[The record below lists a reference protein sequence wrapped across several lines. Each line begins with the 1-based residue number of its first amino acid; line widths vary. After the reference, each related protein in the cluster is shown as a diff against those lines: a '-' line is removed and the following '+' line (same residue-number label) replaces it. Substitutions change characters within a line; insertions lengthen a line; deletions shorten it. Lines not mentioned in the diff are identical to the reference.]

1 MPRIRDLKHVA
12 FFFFLTY
19 FGFFFL
25 GMSVSF
31 SFVQSEFISV
41 LIQRT
46 GRLDCN
52 DLVSIP
58 NL

>member
-12 FFFFLTY
+12 FFFF
-19 FGFFFL
+19 FNFFFPL

-31 SFVQSEFISV
+31 SFVQSEFVSV
-41 LIQRT
+41 LKQRT